1 MSNNNIA
8 NTNPRFENKN
18 FNYDWVADENI
29 TQEQFYQCVAT
40 PILKS
45 FFQGYNCTIFAYGQ
59 TGAGK
64 SYTML
69 GAMDSIFDYNSQY
82 HGLIPRIINSIFDHN
97 LNKSFIINP
106 EEDVENY
113 QNMKFEIK
121 CSCLEI
127 YQEQI
132 IDLLSINN
140 NNNSSSENLVIRED
154 AKRGMY
160 IDGIREE
167 TIINQK
173 NALELII
180 FGLKNR
186 HQAATYMNAE
196 SSRSHLI
203 FTIFLSY
210 SFSNKEGLITT
221 RNSRLHLIDLAGS
234 ERQKATKAIGERI
247 KEAGM
252 INKSLS
258 TLGNVIN
265 ALVEFSEG
273 KTKYVPFRDSKLT
286 FFLKDSLGG
295 NSKVK

>member
-1 MSNNNIA
+1 
-8 NTNPRFENKN
+8 
-18 FNYDWVADENI
+18 
-29 TQEQFYQCVAT
+29 
-40 PILKS
+40 
-45 FFQGYNCTIFAYGQ
+45 
-59 TGAGK
+59 
-64 SYTML
+64 ML
-69 GAMDSIFDYNSQY
+69 GAMDSIFEYDSKE
-82 HGLIPRIINSIFDHN
+82 HGLIPRIINSIFDQN
-97 LNKSFIINP
+97 KNKSFIINP
-106 EEDVENY
+106 EDDKEDY
-113 QNMKFEIK
+113 RDIKFEIR

-132 IDLLSINN
+132 IDLLTTTRDN
-140 NNNSSSENLVIRED
+140 SENLLIRED
-154 AKRGMY
+154 PKKGMY

-167 TIINQK
+167 TIVNQR
-173 NALELII
+173 NALELIML
-180 FGLKNR
+180 GLKNR
-186 HQAATYMNAE
+186 HQAATCMNAE

-203 FTIFLSY
+203 FTIFLNY

-234 ERQKATKAIGERI
+234 ERQKGTKAIGERI

-265 ALVEFSEG
+265 ALVEFSDG

-295 NSKVK
+295 NSKVLIIL